1 MKKIIS
7 TTDNNMIT
15 RTLPTEISIN
25 KLVYRLYNIRKNF
38 IETGKIE
45 EDEEYEIADLIEKIK
60 KKNVFKTLEEL
71 ESELTM
77 LDTLNHDE
85 REEYFYS

>member
-7 TTDNNMIT
+7 TTGNMIT
-15 RTLPTEISIN
+15 RTLPSEISIN